1 MYVGDFQDLHS
12 RWKQID
18 YQNLILE
25 TNIFCLKSILQQG
38 AYNHNAL
45 NVEPCFNFFY

>member
-12 RWKQID
+12 HWREID
-18 YQNLILE
+18 YQNLIFA
-25 TNIFCLKSILQQG
+25 TNILCPKSFLQQG
-38 AYNHNAL
+38 AYNNNAV